1 MRFHV
6 ISLPHTQTT
15 KDYVICA
22 FTEKVRRFCMMMKDQ
37 GHTVY
42 LYASEQV
49 SIIRQSSIKSAVE
62 LMSSWT
68 AKEEKKYNPQQL
80 VELTLLAA
88 AEFEKWVMRDE
99 SKG

>member
-1 MRFHV
+1 MDTR
-6 ISLPHTQTT
+6 
-15 KDYVICA
+15 
-22 FTEKVRRFCMMMKDQ
+22 
-37 GHTVY
+37 
-42 LYASEQV
+42 
-49 SIIRQSSIKSAVE
+49 AVE

-99 SKG
+99 SKGWGNTADKMVHGVWAY